1 MEEKNVVQM
10 LRETA
15 QNTYTLLMAM
25 AAHVEKLELENAD
38 MKRRLSD
45 DLK

>member
-1 MEEKNVVQM
+1 MAEKDVVQM

-15 QNTYTLLMAM
+15 QNTYALLMQM
-25 AAHVEKLELENAD
+25 AAHIEKLELENQD

>member
-1 MEEKNVVQM
+1 MEEKSVVEM

-15 QNTYTLLMAM
+15 QNTYTLLMQM
-25 AAHVEKLELENAD
+25 ASHIEKLEKENSE

>member
-1 MEEKNVVQM
+1 MDEKTVVEM

-15 QNTYTLLMAM
+15 QNTYALLMQM
-25 AAHVEKLELENAD
+25 ASHIEKLEAENTE